1 MGRFFIFLKLNYG
14 YPPIE
19 STHAIV
25 KGGLSLS
32 SFIGREREEWI
43 VTFGKQD
50 FNLK

>member
-1 MGRFFIFLKLNYG
+1 MVIPLLNLLMCIFF
-14 YPPIE
+14 
-19 STHAIV
+19 AIV